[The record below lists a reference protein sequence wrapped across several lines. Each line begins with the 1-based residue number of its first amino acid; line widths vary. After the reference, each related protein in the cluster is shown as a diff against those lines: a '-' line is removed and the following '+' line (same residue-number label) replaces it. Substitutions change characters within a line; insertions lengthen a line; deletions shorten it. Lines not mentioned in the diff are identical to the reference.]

1 MSVIDILSI
10 SCEIALRCMPQK
22 RIDTKSLCVQVMVW
36 CLQPINHYSSQCGH
50 RFYRHMA
57 SLGHNEFTYL
67 DRYQVANILKIF
79 SNVFSRM
86 KILDFLE
93 KFRCYCFQGP
103 IKTTPV
109 LVQIIDLYKTGDKPW
124 SETMLAYLTDAYMSM
139 HHLASMTQ
147 K

>member
-1 MSVIDILSI
+1 
-10 SCEIALRCMPQK
+10 
-22 RIDTKSLCVQVMVW
+22 
-36 CLQPINHYSSQCGH
+36 
-50 RFYRHMA
+50 
-57 SLGHNEFTYL
+57 
-67 DRYQVANILKIF
+67 
-79 SNVFSRM
+79 M

-93 KFRCYCFQGP
+93 KIRCYCFQGP